1 MLVEKRKWMMIICD
15 ALFSAGHGRWSTAQW
30 GPTSGVPPFLSS
42 TLQQGDGFFFFL
54 CSIVSHLFPRLRI
67 SDNHI
72 NGLALSPSSQG
83 SKHLYY
89 RWILSIKSKFKLRWC
104 NIDIGIDIDL
114 FLQPLNGARTVECGD
129 PGAEWGGESTCDQ
142 EGKFIFWQV
151 RGYFIDICLWFKLTF
166 PPTLAFV
173 LDNPPILFSGD
184 WV

>member
-1 MLVEKRKWMMIICD
+1 MRADLRG
-15 ALFSAGHGRWSTAQW
+15 ATFSFINPPARWW
-30 GPTSGVPPFLSS
+30 IF
-42 TLQQGDGFFFFL
+42 
-54 CSIVSHLFPRLRI
+54 CSIVSHLLLRLRI

-129 PGAEWGGESTCDQ
+129 PGAEWGRERTCDQ
-142 EGKFIFWQV
+142 EGERIFSSRIFHRYLPLIWIDISPHPGICPGQPTYFIFW
-151 RGYFIDICLWFKLTF
+151 RLNL
-166 PPTLAFV
+166 
-173 LDNPPILFSGD
+173 NS
-184 WV
+184 